1 MRMLR
6 VVQRTPLAL
15 VCVLSGL
22 AAGGLATFG
31 PAACSRAIA
40 GPGISAARAEEPD
53 ELDRRIAAL
62 IEHLGDKDYAVRQRS
77 QQELGR
83 LGFMAFD
90 ALTDAE
96 QSDDIEIAT
105 QSRYLVRLIRADWT
119 NDNAPPQ
126 VKQLLRDYDFQ
137 NEATRLAKMKSL
149 LDLPA
154 DAGLD
159 WLCRLVRFEQSPVL
173 SKQAALLIIGQ
184 EPQPDEANWPKRTA
198 TIAKVLDRST
208 RPAARWLKTYVQM
221 HSDPQA
227 ALRTWAEMVAGE
239 QKTLDEHPQ
248 QSDVRVV
255 IGLLRIQVDQL
266 QSLGR
271 DAEAQQAMREM
282 VALERGEPQNLVELV
297 GWLVKRKAWA
307 AIDDVATRFAP
318 NFEADGQLLYT
329 LAQALESEGKTE
341 AAEQAARRALALNP
355 DHIPDHFA
363 MARFLQARGLDEW
376 SDREFRYL
384 LEIKGISPEQV
395 PWPAGCWPRT
405 CTTANWTKKP
415 ATYSRGPSSCWPG
428 IRI

>member
-22 AAGGLATFG
+22 SAGGLATFG

-53 ELDRRIAAL
+53 ELDRRIATL

-77 QQELGR
+77 QQELSR

-266 QSLGR
+266 QALGR
-271 DAEAQQAMREM
+271 DAEAQQAMRDM

-318 NFEADGQLLYT
+318 SFEADGQLLYT
-329 LAQALESEGKTE
+329 LAQASS
-341 AAEQAARRALALNP
+341 RRARPKRPNRRPAGP
-355 DHIPDHFA
+355 WRSTPTTSPTISRWPGSCKPA
-363 MARFLQARGLDEW
+363 GSTSGRTASSATCSRSRG
-376 SDREFRYL
+376 SAPSRR
-384 LEIKGISPEQV
+384 S
-395 PWPAGCWPRT
+395 WPAGCWPRT
-405 CTTANWTKKP
+405 CTTASWTKRP
-415 ATYSRGPSSCWPG
+415 ATCSRGPSSYWPG